1 MDSKQPVMG
10 PAEAGKAEKRA
21 PRSIRFYDLEWGRIE
36 AFAEKRGM
44 AAAEFV
50 RFVALDA
57 IEGGASTDED
67 GDRLAPLIERTFRCT
82 FRYTYMMA
90 TKMRDEMR
98 DAGRDE
104 EMEALIGAARTLQEE
119 LLGGASEEARD
130 G

>member
-1 MDSKQPVMG
+1 MDSKQPVMA
-10 PAEAGKAEKRA
+10 PAEAGKAEKRT
-21 PRSIRFYDLEWGRIE
+21 PRSIRFCDPEWERIE

-50 RFVALDA
+50 RFAALDA
-57 IEGGASTDED
+57 IEGGASADED
-67 GDRLAPLIERTFRCT
+67 GDRLAPLIERTFR
-82 FRYTYMMA
+82 YSYMMA

-119 LLGGASEEARD
+119 LLEDTSDRK
-130 G
+130 